1 MDEEIIKR
9 ASPASANLHI
19 KTTPP
24 CFIYRLPAETLEAI
38 FIHCASNYHGE
49 DTGYPTLAAPGW
61 VNVSYVSSHW
71 RNVALNCAVLWTYL
85 FVTSRPWT
93 EELLARSRQA
103 PLKVKAYLHSQ
114 DTKLRAVCFVEQV
127 MNHLER
133 IQELHLR
140 FSTSNLNYPLLSK
153 LSSRAP
159 CLQSLV
165 VVSLVDRYG
174 GWYPASVLLGG
185 DTPAL
190 RTVELTNCPVPW
202 HSLKLTGL
210 TTLRLNS
217 LSPLFQQNV
226 AEFLTTLSCMQ
237 DLTHLYLE
245 DALASASGFLSS
257 AAFHTSRK
265 INLPHLSHLLITA
278 PLSTITALLSCVN
291 IPLTTRINLN
301 LNRSTEPHSSTFDD
315 YTPFC
320 SLLAQRL
327 HTLSGPTIRRLIIV
341 FMPNWEAAR
350 VTFAAS
356 ERDFSVSRDPTHPLR
371 IYIPFDRSTTT
382 GDRGRI
388 ISHICC
394 PVPLSNIQSICILNP
409 QAPAAFWTHV
419 LGHLRGLRCIELHQ
433 GNMPDLAAVLS
444 LVPHDF
450 TESHDVRADGGPN
463 HIIAPALEEL
473 KLLSMS
479 FSAMLTQ
486 RDHVYSVK
494 VIDVQSLC
502 DALATRKG
510 PQGQLTMTHCTE
522 RNSEG
527 KMETFDMVGW
537 WEGGRFQVVDKHD
550 SVRKFFGRMV

>member
-9 ASPASANLHI
+9 ALASADLHI
-19 KTTPP
+19 KTTTP

-38 FIHCASNYHGE
+38 FFHCASDYHGE
-49 DTGYPTLAAPGW
+49 DTGYPIPAAPSW

-71 RNVALNCAVLWTYL
+71 RNVALNCPVLWTYL

-93 EELLARSRQA
+93 EELLARSKQA
-103 PLKVKAYLHSQ
+103 PLKVKAHLHSQ

-127 MNHLER
+127 MDHLER

-140 FSTSNLNYPLLSK
+140 FSTSYHPILSK

-174 GWYPASVLLGG
+174 SWYPASVPFGG

-202 HSLKLTGL
+202 YSLKLTGL
-210 TTLRLNS
+210 TTLHLNS
-217 LSPLFQQNV
+217 LSPLCQQNM

-257 AAFHTSRK
+257 AAFHTSQK
-265 INLPHLSHLLITA
+265 INLPHLSHLLIAA
-278 PLSTITALLSCVN
+278 PLSTIIALLSCVN
-291 IPLTTRINLN
+291 IPLTTHVNLN
-301 LNRSTEPHSSTFDD
+301 LKCSSEHNSSTFDHHA
-315 YTPFC
+315 TFC

-327 HTLSGPTIRRLIIV
+327 RMLEEALSGPTIRRLVII

-356 ERDFSVSRDPTHPLR
+356 ERHGDFTASRDLAHPLR

-382 GDRGRI
+382 GDRDRI
-388 ISHICC
+388 INHICC
-394 PVPLSNIQSICILNP
+394 PTPLSNVQSIYVLNP
-409 QAPAAFWTHV
+409 KFPAAFWTHV
-419 LGHLRGLRCIELHQ
+419 LGCLQGLRCIELHQ
-433 GNMPDLAAVLS
+433 GNMPDIAAVLS
-444 LVPHDF
+444 LIPHDF
-450 TESHDVRADGGPN
+450 TESHGVRADRGPN
-463 HIIAPALEEL
+463 HIIAPALLEL
-473 KLLSMS
+473 KLLRMS
-479 FSAMLTQ
+479 FSAPLSQ
-486 RDHVYSVK
+486 RDQMYPVK
-494 VIDVQSLC
+494 AIDVQSLC

-510 PQGQLTMTHCTE
+510 PRGQLTMIQCTE
-522 RNSEG
+522 LNSEG
-527 KMETFDMVGW
+527 RKKTFDMVGW
-537 WEGGRFQVVDKHD
+537 WEGGRFQAVDKDKHD
-550 SVRKFFGRMV
+550 